1 MKKIYFVFALF
12 LASFHYASGQ
22 SAQSVYFEL
31 AGPGLASVNY
41 DLRFSGRQGGLGGR
55 IGVGYSKVLS
65 GGSSVVYLPLGI
77 NYLLGKDKKH
87 YFEIG
92 GGVTPVFNTNTSSPD
107 GDSAIAESFAHL
119 LLGYRYQPINKGFTF
134 RAFLC
139 PIYGNGVFVPYYAG
153 LSAGYKF

>member
-1 MKKIYFVFALF
+1 MRKIYFVFILVMAAF
-12 LASFHYASGQ
+12 HFASAQ

-31 AGPGLASVNY
+31 PGPGIASVNY

-55 IGVGYSKVLS
+55 IGVGYSNVVS
-65 GGSSVVYLPLGI
+65 NNTSVVYLPLGI

-92 GGVTPVFNTNTSSPD
+92 GGVTPVFNDSPND
-107 GDSAIAESFAHL
+107 EDSAIAESFAHL
-119 LLGYRYQPINKGFTF
+119 VLGYRFQPINKGFTF

-153 LSAGYKF
+153 ISAGYKF